1 MYDTRYLLAIDPGK
15 TSGVALWD
23 ITEGFD
29 PLLIETDEYNQF
41 QTCTWVE
48 LWCAAGAHIE
58 IVMERY
64 TIGDADSAWSLE
76 IIGTVK
82 YFAQKYGCSFTL
94 QTPADAKHFST
105 DRKLKALDLWHKGG
119 GGHANDALRHGLL
132 YLVDKKFWHPKELLA

>member
-1 MYDTRYLLAIDPGK
+1 MTSYLLSIDPGK
-15 TSGVALWD
+15 ASGVALFD
-23 ITEGFD
+23 ITTTAA
-29 PLLIETDEYNQF
+29 PVLETTAELDQFETCKWAEYW
-41 QTCTWVE
+41 CT
-48 LWCAAGAHIE
+48 AGYPVE

-82 YFAQKYGCSFTL
+82 YFAQKYRFPFTL

-105 DRKLKALDLWHKGG
+105 DRKLKALNFWHKGG

-132 YLVDKKFWHPKELLA
+132 YLVDKKLWHPKELLA